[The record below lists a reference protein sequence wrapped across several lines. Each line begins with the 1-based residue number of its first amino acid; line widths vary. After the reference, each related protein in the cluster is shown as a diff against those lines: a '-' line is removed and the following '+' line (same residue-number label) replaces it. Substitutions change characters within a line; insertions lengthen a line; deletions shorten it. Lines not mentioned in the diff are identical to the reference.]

1 MTGDLNPLY
10 VDESYGAASRYRGRI
25 APGILTAGLVV
36 AVLSTKMPGPGTIL
50 EHQEFRFT
58 APVRPGDAITAFVEV
73 VEVLPSRGDGTGYGA
88 AVTYEEALA
97 YIYGLLGER
106 PRSPHPYSPLK
117 LERMRHLCALLDHP
131 ERHFPAVLV
140 AGTKGKGS
148 TAAMIAA
155 MAAAAGFRV
164 GLYTKPHLV
173 DFRERIRI
181 NG

>member
-73 VEVLPSRGDGTGYGA
+73 LPSRGRARLRTVCKNQDGVSVLEGEMIVLPPPRVAAGTGRGM
-88 AVTYEEALA
+88 E
-97 YIYGLLGER
+97 
-106 PRSPHPYSPLK
+106 PQ
-117 LERMRHLCALLDHP
+117 
-131 ERHFPAVLV
+131 
-140 AGTKGKGS
+140 
-148 TAAMIAA
+148 
-155 MAAAAGFRV
+155 
-164 GLYTKPHLV
+164 
-173 DFRERIRI
+173 
-181 NG
+181 